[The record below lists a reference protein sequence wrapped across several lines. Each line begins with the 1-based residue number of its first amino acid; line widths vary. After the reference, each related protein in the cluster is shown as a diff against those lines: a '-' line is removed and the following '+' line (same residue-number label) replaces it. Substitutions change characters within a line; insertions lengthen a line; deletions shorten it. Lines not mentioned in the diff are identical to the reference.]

1 MFNVGNINLFYISCC
16 LIWSIIDVEMVVIL
30 LFCWFD
36 ILEKEF
42 DKVFVDLDLLF
53 GEIDLD

>member
-1 MFNVGNINLFYISCC
+1 M
-16 LIWSIIDVEMVVIL
+16 EMVVIL

-42 DKVFVDLDLLF
+42 DKVFVDLDLFF